1 MVGVFCILGCFHRP
15 SQLNNL
21 EPDERTSLPNNALQE
36 ALSKRFRR
44 LLSGDP
50 DGVPPWLEVIAAG
63 DEPGLYMPTDAPWI
77 VHADFGTLVGG
88 IRALLMQALHPGSL
102 TGVANHSRYEQDAL
116 GRLAGTIRW
125 LTITT
130 FGSHTAVAG
139 ESQRVNR
146 MHKRVTGE
154 YETAAGEQR
163 PYKAADPDLLLW
175 VHIAFMDSFLR
186 CHQMYAW
193 REIPGGAD
201 AYVRLWAKSVEPLGL
216 DSAPMNEADLIRE
229 IERYKVELVA
239 TAKTLDV
246 VKFIKRPPL
255 PVLARPVYWLLFEA
269 AVVSLPI
276 EFRELLG
283 LKAKSAKVI
292 KPLTRGVLRF
302 IRVAI
307 GPESPIEDGAIER
320 LRRIGAR
327 Y

>member
-1 MVGVFCILGCFHRP
+1 M
-15 SQLNNL
+15 
-21 EPDERTSLPNNALQE
+21 PNNALQE
-36 ALSKRFRR
+36 SLSKRFRR

-50 DGVPPWLEVIAAG
+50 DGVPPWLDVIAAG
-63 DEPGLYMPTDAPWI
+63 DEPGLYLPTDAPWI

-125 LTITT
+125 LTVTT
-130 FGSHTAVAG
+130 FGSHTAVAA
-139 ESQRVNR
+139 EAQRVNR

-154 YETAAGEQR
+154 YTTSLGEER

-175 VHIAFMDSFLR
+175 VHIAFMESFLR

-201 AYVRLWAKSVEPLGL
+201 AYVRLWAKSVEPIGL
-216 DSAPMNEADLIRE
+216 TSAPMNESQLITE
-229 IERYKVELVA
+229 IERYKLELVA
-239 TAKTLDV
+239 TEKTLDV

-255 PVLARPVYWLLFEA
+255 PVLARPVYRLLFEA

-276 EFRELLG
+276 EFRNLLG
-283 LKAKSAKVI
+283 LKAKPRWVVQ
-292 KPLTRGVLRF
+292 PLTRGVLRF
-302 IRVAI
+302 IRLAI

-320 LRRIGAR
+320 LRRIGVLN
-327 Y
+327 

>member
-1 MVGVFCILGCFHRP
+1 M
-15 SQLNNL
+15 
-21 EPDERTSLPNNALQE
+21 PNNALQE
-36 ALSKRFRR
+36 SLSKRFRR

-50 DGVPPWLEVIAAG
+50 DGVPPWLDVIAAG
-63 DEPGLYMPTDAPWI
+63 DEPGLYLPTDAPWI

-125 LTITT
+125 LTVTT
-130 FGSHTAVAG
+130 FGSHAAVAG
-139 ESQRVNR
+139 EAQRVNR

-154 YETAAGEQR
+154 YTTSTGEER

-175 VHIAFMDSFLR
+175 VHIAFMESFLR

-201 AYVRLWAKSVEPLGL
+201 AYVRLWAKSVEPIGL
-216 DSAPMNEADLIRE
+216 TSAPMSESQLIAE
-229 IERYKVELVA
+229 IERYKRELVA
-239 TAKTLDV
+239 TEKTLDV

-276 EFRELLG
+276 EFRTLLG
-283 LKAKSAKVI
+283 LKAKPRWI
-292 KPLTRGVLRF
+292 IQPLTRGVLRF
-302 IRVAI
+302 IRLAI

-320 LRRIGAR
+320 LRRIGVLN
-327 Y
+327 